1 MRDILKFG
9 FRYIGKFK
17 AHYVVYLILCFF
29 NSLIGIGLPLL
40 LGNIINIITEAQSE
54 NLLLRR
60 VIVFFSLSILQQ
72 VITFITNHIYLKI
85 QSASGYYANREVLGK
100 IYNSSY
106 LNILQEDPALLNQKV
121 NNDCNV
127 VVIFCISLFRDVI
140 TNTVSFF
147 FIAAILISQSY
158 IIGGVLLILAALYG
172 IIYLAFKKSIYYANY
187 NVNQGQSLFFA
198 KLYSI
203 VSNMKAVR
211 NNGFQSLVFE
221 QQDKVF
227 FCFYKSLYKR
237 LKISNQFEFASN
249 VTTLA
254 AQMVLFVYG
263 GQMVLKK
270 KMSMGIFVIL
280 SNYFSN
286 MIQTINYY
294 LNLGES
300 YQNTKTSYDRVM
312 QYDKLPQISYGDG
325 KIDEIQNISLNEVSF
340 AYPFQKDL
348 FKVSIDFI
356 KGKIYWLQ
364 GNNGTGK
371 TTLTNIL
378 TGLFGHDYTGR
389 IEINNIPI
397 KSLAYSNIIKKQ
409 ISIVEQSPFLLSETY
424 KNNLLLKTVAADKEK
439 ELNSLI
445 EEFGLKH
452 FFEKLPE
459 GMDTVYN
466 SLNDNISGGERQK
479 LAIIR
484 LLLSDSEVW
493 ILDEPAAALDK
504 QSCKKLYNILE
515 ERKSEHIIILISHDT
530 PPVFDEIINLAGY
543 SPSVT
548 DLKDLS
554 IR

>member
-1 MRDILKFG
+1 MREILKFG
-9 FRYIGKFK
+9 FRNIGKFRVL
-17 AHYVVYLILCFF
+17 YVGYLILCFC
-29 NSLIGIGLPLL
+29 NSLISIGLPLL
-40 LGNIINIITEAQSE
+40 LGNIINIITEVQRVD
-54 NLLLRR
+54 LLLRG
-60 VIVFFSLSILQQ
+60 VIVFFILSILQQ
-72 VITFITNHIYLKI
+72 VILIITNHIYLKI
-85 QSASGYYANREVLGK
+85 QSTSGYYANMEVLEK

-127 VVIFCISLFRDVI
+127 IIIFCISLFRDVI
-140 TNTVSFF
+140 TNTVSFV

-158 IIGGVLLILAALYG
+158 IIGGALLILAALYG
-172 IIYLAFKKSIYYANY
+172 IIYLIFKKSIYRAGYD
-187 NVNQGQSLFFA
+187 VNQNQSLFFA
-198 KLYSI
+198 RMYSI

-221 QQDKVF
+221 QQNNVF
-227 FCFYKSLYKR
+227 FNFYKALHNR
-237 LKISNQFEFASN
+237 LKISNQFDFASN

-263 GQMVLKK
+263 GKMVLKK
-270 KMSMGIFVIL
+270 QMSMGIFVIL

-286 MIQTINYY
+286 MIQTINYF
-294 LNLGES
+294 LNLGEN
-300 YQNTKTSYDRVM
+300 YQNTRTSYDRVM
-312 QYDKLPQISYGDG
+312 QYDKLPQIFYGERT
-325 KIDEIQNISLNEVSF
+325 IDEIKNLRLNEICF
-340 AYPFQKDL
+340 AYPSQRDL
-348 FKVSIDFI
+348 FKLSVDFV
-356 KGKIYWLQ
+356 KDRIYWVQ

-371 TTLTNIL
+371 TTLINIL

-389 IEINNIPI
+389 IEINSVLVKNLDYP
-397 KSLAYSNIIKKQ
+397 NIIKKK

-424 KNNLLLKTVAADKEK
+424 KNNLLLKTKSLDKDR
-439 ELNSLI
+439 ELSNLI

-452 FFEKLPE
+452 FFDKLPE

-479 LAIIR
+479 MAIIR

-493 ILDEPAAALDK
+493 ILDEPTSSLDK

-530 PPVFDEIINLAGY
+530 PPVYDEIINLSEY
-543 SPSVT
+543 NT
-548 DLKDLS
+548 LY
-554 IR
+554 